1 MTRAER
7 MQPVQKVVDA
17 AERQRAE
24 ALAASEGRV
33 AQTEKKL
40 HELEKYHTD
49 YQRAYQD
56 RVAAGISSVGLRDY
70 QLFLARL
77 AEAVRQQ
84 TQLVKSAQ
92 ADRDMVRL
100 RWQDAARRAKAID
113 HVVENWNAD
122 ERREAGRREQ
132 RDSDESAQRNRPK
145 AHD

>member
-33 AQTEKKL
+33 AQAEKKL
-40 HELEKYHTD
+40 QELEHYHAD
-49 YQRAYQD
+49 YQRSYQD
-56 RVAAGISSVGLRDY
+56 RVAAGISSGGLRDY

-84 TQLVKSAQ
+84 TLAVKSAQ
-92 ADRDMVRL
+92 ADRDMVRV

-132 RDSDESAQRNRPK
+132 RDSDERAQRSRPK
-145 AHD
+145 ALD